1 MKKVLVFMLLALS
14 LYANEASVAAKKL
27 GYINS
32 FDEGIAKAKKEHKMM
47 MLVLVRDGCPWCKRL
62 ENDTLSD
69 SFITDETKN
78 FVNVLIDRNAKM
90 PDYYRTPIVPV
101 VYFVNPNTKESMFE
115 TAGYRDVREFLDDI
129 ESAQHEYNKIKK

>member
-14 LYANEASVAAKKL
+14 LYANEASIAAKKL

-47 MLVLVRDGCPWCKRL
+47 MLVLVRDGCPWCKRF
-62 ENDTLSD
+62 EHDTLSD

-101 VYFVNPNTKESMFE
+101 VYFVDPNTKESMFE
-115 TAGYRDVREFLDDI
+115 TAGYRDVGEFLDDI
-129 ESAQHEYNKIKK
+129 EAAKHEHNLKK

>member
-1 MKKVLVFMLLALS
+1 MLFALS
-14 LYANEASVAAKKL
+14 LHANEASVAAKKL

-32 FDEGIAKAKKEHKMM
+32 FDKGIALAKKEHKMM

-78 FVNVLIDRNAKM
+78 FVNVLIDRTAKM

-101 VYFVNPNTKESMFE
+101 VYFIDPNTQESVFE
-115 TAGYRDVREFLDDI
+115 TAGYRDVGEFLDDI
-129 ESAQHEYNKIKK
+129 EHAKHEYSTVKK